1 METTKRQ
8 PRTPL
13 IEELLQNPFDFEFH
27 QAVKIFEA
35 ASPDLLPL
43 GDDSNLDRQPITL
56 KSRALLSYPSSDIS
70 LIQKSEDEASPL
82 EMHVNF
88 FGLGGSQGPLP
99 MPHTETLIGRIAQ
112 KDFVMRDFL
121 DIFNHRLLSILH
133 KIKKKHNIAL
143 SPTDPHQTPH
153 ARILSHLVGL
163 SKPAL
168 RNRFPISDDHFYGLG
183 AFIWQKHRSTV
194 GLTAFLEDF
203 FKIPVSIDQFKGT
216 WKDVDPEEI
225 TYIGKRP
232 FGRNNTLGRTA
243 ALGTRFW
250 DQQGLVQ
257 INLGPLSYK
266 TFCSFL
272 KTEKNYTLFCE
283 VVRFYLQL
291 THTFQINLILKK
303 EDVPACRLGE
313 GRLAWTSWM
322 KTKPFPED
330 DRQVMLSGDVN

>member
-13 IEELLQNPFDFEFH
+13 IEELLQKPYDFEFH

-35 ASPDLLPL
+35 ASPHLLPL
-43 GDDSNLDRQPITL
+43 GDDPNIEHQPVSL
-56 KSRALLSYPSSDIS
+56 KSRVLLSYPSSDIS
-70 LIQKSEDEASPL
+70 VIQKNEGEIAPS

-88 FGLGGSQGPLP
+88 FGIGGSQGPLP
-99 MPHTETLIGRIAQ
+99 MPYTETLMSRIAQ

-133 KIKKKHNIAL
+133 KVKKKHNISL
-143 SPTDPHQTPH
+143 SPTDPHNTPH

-168 RNRFPISDDHFYGLG
+168 KNRFSAPDDHFFGLG
-183 AFIWQKHRSTV
+183 AFIWQRHRSIV
-194 GLTAFLEDF
+194 GLATFLQDF
-203 FKIPVSIDQFKGT
+203 FKVPVSIDQFKGT
-216 WKDVDPEEI
+216 WKDMAAEEI
-225 TYIGKRP
+225 TYIGKRRT
-232 FGRNNTLGRTA
+232 GKNNVLGRTA

-250 DQQGLVQ
+250 DQQGLIQ
-257 INLGPLSYK
+257 INLGPLTYK
-266 TFCSFL
+266 TFSTFL
-272 KTEKNYTLFCE
+272 KTEKNYALFCE

-303 EDVPACRLGE
+303 DDVPACRLGE
-313 GRLAWTSWM
+313 GRLAWTSWI
-322 KTKPFPED
+322 KTKPFAEN
-330 DRQVMLSGDVN
+330 DRQVILSGDVN